1 MKRKDYCE
9 VTNKIV
15 STEQVLARGHRA
27 PAIELTFKVSGH
39 NRTGGHRVYIDYRCA
54 QELITK
60 LQKEIDSIESK
71 YFVNEYYNRLHRPL
85 EALPSY

>member
-1 MKRKDYCE
+1 MKRKDYGD
-9 VTNKIV
+9 VTNRIV
-15 STEQVLARGHRA
+15 STEQVLARGLRA
-27 PAIELTFKVSGH
+27 PAIELTFKTSGH
-39 NRTGGHRVYIDYRCA
+39 NRTGGHRVYIDYKCA

-85 EALPSY
+85 ETLPS